1 MDLTIELL
9 HLVGDSTD
17 IDSCNSW
24 RMKFI
29 DQQDVSKLIDLINNM
44 VNQDEKEQLQQCSS
58 SSSSIHAPQIIP
70 QAFIWLLQLSTV
82 AQYDKIQYLAYI
94 GYHFSCYFYPDLV
107 VFYLYLN

>member
-1 MDLTIELL
+1 MAPIWYKQMDLTIELL

-58 SSSSIHAPQIIP
+58 SSSSIHAPP
-70 QAFIWLLQLSTV
+70 NYPSSFH
-82 AQYDKIQYLAYI
+82 LAI
-94 GYHFSCYFYPDLV
+94 TAINGGPIR
-107 VFYLYLN
+107 